1 MYPYLKALHI
11 VFVVTW
17 FAGLF
22 YMPRLVI
29 YIIEAS
35 EKAATEK
42 KVLQDQLKIMLKRLW
57 LGITWP
63 SAIITLIFGIVVT
76 INGGWHKIIFEKEG
90 LWFLLKLILVVLL
103 YGYHFSLQYFYKKSM
118 HDEYPY
124 TAQQVRYW
132 NEVPTIL
139 LIAIVLLVVVKQ
151 LISFFWALIG
161 IFTLLLVLFTAIKLY
176 KKYRAKS
183 DK

>member
-29 YIIEAS
+29 YIIEAN
-35 EKAATEK
+35 EKAPAERTII
-42 KVLQDQLKIMLKRLW
+42 QAQLTIMLKRLW

-63 SAIITLIFGIVVT
+63 SAIITLILGTIVT
-76 INGGWHKIIFEKEG
+76 INGHWYNVLFTSEG
-90 LWFLLKLILVVLL
+90 LWFMYKIALVLLL
-103 YGYHFSLQYFYKKSM
+103 YGYHFSLQYLYKKCLNN
-118 HDEYPY
+118 EYPY

-132 NEVPTIL
+132 NEVPTVL

-151 LISFFWALIG
+151 WISFCWALIG
-161 IFTLLLVLFTAIKLY
+161 IVTLLFVLFTAIKLY
-176 KKYRAKS
+176 KKYRSKKS
-183 DK
+183 

>member
-29 YIIEAS
+29 YIIEAN
-35 EKAATEK
+35 EKVVTEK

-63 SAIITLIFGIVVT
+63 SAIITLLFGLIVT
-76 INGGWHKIIFEKEG
+76 FNGGWNKIIFEKEG

-103 YGYHFSLQYFYKKSM
+103 YCYHFSLQYLYKKSM
-118 HDEYPY
+118 YDEFPY

-132 NEVPTIL
+132 NEVPTVL

-161 IFTLLLVLFTAIKLY
+161 IFTLLLILFSAIKIY
-176 KKYRAKS
+176 KKYRS
-183 DK
+183 N

>member
-11 VFVVTW
+11 IFVVTW

-29 YIIEAS
+29 YIIEAN

-42 KVLQDQLKIMLKRLW
+42 KIIQDQLKIMLKRLW

-63 SAIITLIFGIVVT
+63 SAIITLAFGIIVT
-76 INGGWHKIIFEKEG
+76 IKGGWYKILLDKDG
-90 LWFLLKLILVVLL
+90 LWFVLKIFLVLLL
-103 YGYHFSLQYFYKKSM
+103 YGYHFSLQYLYKKSM
-118 HDEYPY
+118 QDVYPY

-132 NEVPTIL
+132 NEVPTVL
-139 LIAIVLLVVVKQ
+139 LFAIVLLVAVKQ
-151 LISFFWALIG
+151 LISFFWAMLG
-161 IFTLLLVLFTAIKLY
+161 IFALLIVLFVAIRLY
-176 KKYRAKS
+176 KKYRTK
-183 DK
+183 

>member
-22 YMPRLVI
+22 YIPRLVI
-29 YIIEAS
+29 YIIEAN
-35 EKAATEK
+35 EKIETEK
-42 KVLQDQLKIMLKRLW
+42 VIIQNQLKIMLKRLW

-76 INGGWHKIIFEKEG
+76 INGGWYKTFFEPQG
-90 LWFLLKLILVVLL
+90 LWFLIKILLVVLL
-103 YGYHFSLQYFYKKSM
+103 YGYHFSLQYLYSKSM
-118 HDEYPY
+118 RGEYPY
-124 TAQQVRYW
+124 SAQKVRYW
-132 NEVPTIL
+132 NEIPTVL

-151 LISFFWALIG
+151 LISFFVALTG
-161 IFTLLLVLFTAIKLY
+161 IFTLLFVLFFAIRIY
-176 KKYRAKS
+176 KKCRVKS
-183 DK
+183 

>member
-11 VFVVTW
+11 VFIVTW

-29 YIIEAS
+29 YIIEAN
-35 EKAATEK
+35 EKATAEK

-76 INGGWHKIIFEKEG
+76 IIGGWHKIIFEKEG

-103 YGYHFSLQYFYKKSM
+103 YGYHFSLQFLYKKSM
-118 HDEYPY
+118 KGLYPY

-132 NEVPTIL
+132 NEVPTVL

-161 IFTLLLVLFTAIKLY
+161 IFVLLLVLFTAVGIY
-176 KKYRAKS
+176 KKFRAKS
-183 DK
+183 NN

>member
-29 YIIEAS
+29 YLIEAN
-35 EKAATEK
+35 EKQTAEK
-42 KVLQDQLKIMLKRLW
+42 NAIQAQLNIMLKRLW

-63 SAIITLIFGIVVT
+63 SAIITLLMGIIVT
-76 INGGWHKIIFEKEG
+76 WNGDWYLIIFKKEG
-90 LWFLLKLILVVLL
+90 FWFLLKIIFVILL
-103 YGYHFSLQYFYKKSM
+103 YGYHYSLHILYKQSQSLQF
-118 HDEYPY
+118 PY
-124 TAQQVRYW
+124 SSQQIRYW

-139 LIAIVLLVVVKQ
+139 LIAIVFLIVVKQ
-151 LISFFWALIG
+151 TISLFWGVFG
-161 IFTLLLVLFTAIKLY
+161 IFALLIVLFTAIKIY
-176 KKYRAKS
+176 KKLREK
-183 DK
+183 K

>member
-29 YIIEAS
+29 YIIEAN
-35 EKAATEK
+35 EKAVAEK
-42 KVLQDQLKIMLKRLW
+42 KIIQDQLKIMLKRLW

-63 SAIITLIFGIVVT
+63 SAIITLIFGIIVT
-76 INGGWHKIIFEKEG
+76 INGNWHTILFEEQG
-90 LWFLLKLILVVLL
+90 LWFLLKIFLVVLL
-103 YGYHFSLQYFYKKSM
+103 YGYHFSLQYLYKKSM
-118 HDEYPY
+118 QDEYPY

-132 NEVPTIL
+132 NEVPTVL

-161 IFTLLLVLFTAIKLY
+161 IFALLFVLFAAIGLY

-183 DK
+183 EN